1 MPKYAVRWNNDNTY
15 LEYSKYWD
23 WTEQIDKAT
32 TFSSHEEVRVFIQRE
47 APHFHDSCY
56 YECPY
61 SIVEV
66 PEKESNSGDYKF
78 VIRWRKDNTY
88 ITGTK
93 VVNADWTADVRKA
106 KSFNSK
112 KEAEDWMI
120 IPRTGLP
127 YWHGCGDVISIDEI
141 HILNFKY

>member
-1 MPKYAVRWNNDNTY
+1 MPKYAVKWNNDNTY
-15 LEYSKYWD
+15 LEYSRFWD
-23 WTEQIDKAT
+23 WTKSIDKAS
-32 TFSSHEEVRVFIQRE
+32 TFSSHEEAKALIQRE
-47 APHFHDSCY
+47 APHFHSPHH

-66 PEKESNSGDYKF
+66 PEKKESNSSKF

-93 VVNADWTADVRKA
+93 VVNADWTKDVRNA
-106 KSFNSK
+106 RSFNSK

-120 IPRTGLP
+120 IPRTGKP
-127 YWHGCGDVISIDEI
+127 YWDGCGDVISIDEV
-141 HILNFKY
+141 HILNFRY